1 MPFLTLLNWRWLAA
15 AVLVAA
21 LLGTHFRAWQAGS
34 ASTQAKWDAQTA
46 AQKVAQTAATL
57 ALVQAAQETERSLQA
72 SAEKL
77 RKAKNAE
84 INDVATKLADAVDS
98 LRNRPSRAAVESG
111 VPATAGVGD
120 AGPGCRPAQLFAEDA
135 ALALELAADAEQLL
149 AYARYCQAQYT
160 KARDQL
166 TKGAT
171 HD

>member
-34 ASTQAKWDAQTA
+34 ASTQAKWDAATA
-46 AQKVAQTAATL
+46 IQAAATL
-57 ALVQAAQETERSLQA
+57 KLVEDARDKERSLQA
-72 SAEKL
+72 AAEKL

-84 INDVATKLADAVDS
+84 INNVATKLADAVDS
-98 LRNRPSRAAVESG
+98 LRNRPSRAAGESG